1 MDRINEI
8 CFGPHLSVTSTAE
21 CWNRKL
27 HAALVVSVSE
37 SLAWMLIVRAS
48 VLAAVVLGLGLPHAG
63 FAWWCWGAG
72 RIAPHL
78 HRWMVLLCLLN
89 LVRR

>member
-1 MDRINEI
+1 
-8 CFGPHLSVTSTAE
+8 
-21 CWNRKL
+21 
-27 HAALVVSVSE
+27 
-37 SLAWMLIVRAS
+37 MLIVRAS

-78 HRWMVLLCLLN
+78 DRWMVLLCLLN

>member
-1 MDRINEI
+1 VKRPGGSGCNLHSK
-8 CFGPHLSVTSTAE
+8 CS
-21 CWNRKL
+21 KL

-37 SLAWMLIVRAS
+37 SLAWMLILRAS

-63 FAWWCWGAG
+63 FAWWCWGG

-78 HRWMVLLCLLN
+78 HRWMVLCLLN
-89 LVRR
+89 LRR